1 MPNGFR
7 RELWPVLAWL
17 IFPVVPVVLE
27 DLYFQVSDLDFS
39 TSGRAGPDPR
49 VWGWL
54 VWILMLGPLLGYGFL
69 AGATIHVPDDDPP
82 PRGRVRR
89 LLGRRAVSVAV
100 GPWWGAFV
108 CMGVF
113 FSVMYTDRQFP
124 GLLGRSPQ
132 IPPSWKNTWVYLVG
146 TWALAIAAVVIWA
159 YSWLWPAWSAL
170 RRAKRA
176 GRWRRSLVHGI
187 VIAAT
192 FVGTLFGSFWVA
204 TAVWRSYFFDPRIVR
219 LLVVGLGLTVMSGCT
234 STITYG
240 EVRRREL
247 FHAMLVAWVLG
258 LALMWRWWSRPRPG
272 NPPTASG

>member
-1 MPNGFR
+1 M
-7 RELWPVLAWL
+7 
-17 IFPVVPVVLE
+17 PVVLE

-39 TSGRAGPDPR
+39 SSGRAGPDPR

-54 VWILMLGPLLGYGFL
+54 VWISCSARSWAMGSWP
-69 AGATIHVPDDDPP
+69 ARRCTCRTMIRP

-89 LLGRRAVSVAV
+89 LLSRRAVWVAI
-100 GPWWGAFV
+100 GPWWGTFV

-113 FSVMYTDRQFP
+113 FTFVYADRLFP
-124 GLLGRSPQ
+124 GSFSPF
-132 IPPSWKNTWVYLVG
+132 PSAFRRSWKDTWAYWAG
-146 TWALAIAAVVIWA
+146 TWALSIAAVVIWA

-170 RRAKRA
+170 RRASA
-176 GRWRRSLVHGI
+176 LGQWSRSLVHGI
-187 VIAAT
+187 VMAGT
-192 FVGTLFGSFWVA
+192 FVGSLFGSFWAA
-204 TAVWRSYFFDPRIVR
+204 TAVWRSYFFDPRIVP
-219 LLVVGLGLTVMSGCT
+219 LLVVAVGLAVMSGCT

-272 NPPTASG
+272 NPPMASG